1 MLAKFNSTQYG
12 EKKPEEKI
20 THLWYNV
27 CLQETGGVEETVS

>member
-1 MLAKFNSTQYG
+1 MLAKFNSTQYS

-20 THLWYNV
+20 IALWYDV